1 MLEKLIVGVDLGGT
15 QIRAALADGE
25 GNILRRTSCLT
36 LAEEGQ
42 ELVIARIKAAIREVM
57 GSTARGQVQGI
68 GIVAPGPSDPW
79 KGVIMEAPNLPGWEN
94 VPLKRLMEE
103 EFGLPVLVGNDANLA
118 ALAEQR
124 FGAGQGV
131 ADLIYI
137 TVSTGIGGGVIAD
150 NKLLLGA
157 QGFAAEVGHQTIEA
171 HGPHCNCGN
180 VGCLEALAAGP
191 AIARRA
197 RELIRGGAETAIT
210 DLVGGDLDK
219 ITAREVNQ
227 AAQAG
232 DPVAI
237 EIFRQ
242 AGFYIGVGI
251 VNLLHLFNPSL
262 IVIGG
267 SVTKAGDL
275 LFEPI
280 RATVRE
286 RAMASYYWEN
296 TPIMPAVLGDD
307 VALLGAVALVLLQNT
322 TANFGNCS
330 GWPLEGDWRLQ
341 SSTENV
347 EPACHK
353 TVWNDQIQTEAPA
366 T

>member
-1 MLEKLIVGVDLGGT
+1 MAKLIVGVDLGGT

-25 GNILRRTSCLT
+25 GRVLRRTSCLT
-36 LAEEGQ
+36 LAAEGPQ
-42 ELVIARIKAAIREVM
+42 SVIGRIKGAIYEVM
-57 GSTARGQVQGI
+57 GSTDRAQVQAI
-68 GIVAPGPSDPW
+68 GIAAPGPLDPW
-79 KGVIMEAPNLPGWEN
+79 KGVIMDAPNLPGWKG
-94 VPLKRLMEE
+94 VPLKDLMEE
-103 EFGLPVLVGNDANLA
+103 EFGLPVFVGNDANLA

-124 FGAGQGV
+124 FGAGQGI

-137 TVSTGIGGGVIAD
+137 TVSTGIGGGIIAD
-150 NKLLLGA
+150 NKLLLGS

-171 HGPHCNCGN
+171 HGPRCNCGN
-180 VGCLEALAAGP
+180 IGCLEALAAGP

-210 DLVGGDLDK
+210 DLVDDDLDK
-219 ITAREVNQ
+219 ITAKEVNQ

-232 DPVAI
+232 DAIAI

-251 VNLLHLFNPSL
+251 VNLLHIFNPSL

-267 SVTKAGDL
+267 SVAKAGDL

-280 RATVRE
+280 RATVRQ

-296 TPIMPAVLGDD
+296 TPIVPATLGDD
-307 VALLGAVALVLLQNT
+307 VGLLGAVALVLLQMEKGVPE
-322 TANFGNCS
+322 FS
-330 GWPLEGDWRLQ
+330 
-341 SSTENV
+341 
-347 EPACHK
+347 
-353 TVWNDQIQTEAPA
+353 
-366 T
+366 

>member
-1 MLEKLIVGVDLGGT
+1 MIQRLIIGVDLGGT
-15 QIRAALADGE
+15 QIRAALADDE
-25 GNILRRTSCLT
+25 GSILRRTRCLT
-36 LAEEGQ
+36 LAEEGL
-42 ELVIARIKAAIREVM
+42 EPVIGRIKGAIREVM
-57 GSTARGQVQGI
+57 GATDREQVQGI
-68 GIVAPGPSDPW
+68 GIVAPGPLDPW
-79 KGVIMEAPNLPGWEN
+79 KGVVTEAPNLPGWKN
-94 VPLKRLMEE
+94 VPLKDLMEE

-124 FGAGQGV
+124 FGAGQGI
-131 ADLIYI
+131 ADLIYV

-150 NKLLLGA
+150 NRLLLGA
-157 QGFAAEVGHQTIEA
+157 QGLAGEVGHQTIEA
-171 HGPHCNCGN
+171 FGPRCNCGN
-180 VGCLEALAAGP
+180 IGCLEALAAGP

-197 RELIRGGAETAIT
+197 RELIRDGTETAIT

-251 VNLLHLFNPSL
+251 VNLLHIFNPSL

-296 TPIMPAVLGDD
+296 TPIVPAVLGDD
-307 VALLGAVALVLLQNT
+307 VGLLGAVALVLLQDT
-322 TANFGNCS
+322 TTN
-330 GWPLEGDWRLQ
+330 WE
-341 SSTENV
+341 
-347 EPACHK
+347 
-353 TVWNDQIQTEAPA
+353 
-366 T
+366 

>member
-1 MLEKLIVGVDLGGT
+1 
-15 QIRAALADGE
+15 
-25 GNILRRTSCLT
+25 
-36 LAEEGQ
+36 
-42 ELVIARIKAAIREVM
+42 
-57 GSTARGQVQGI
+57 
-68 GIVAPGPSDPW
+68 
-79 KGVIMEAPNLPGWEN
+79 
-94 VPLKRLMEE
+94 
-103 EFGLPVLVGNDANLA
+103 VGNDANLA

-131 ADLIYI
+131 SDLIYI
-137 TVSTGIGGGVIAD
+137 TVSTGIGGGIIAD
-150 NKLLLGA
+150 NRLLLGA

-171 HGPHCNCGN
+171 HGPRCKCGN
-180 VGCLEALAAGP
+180 IGCLEALAAGP
-191 AIARRA
+191 AIARCA
-197 RELIRGGAETAIT
+197 RELVRTGIGTAIA

-219 ITAREVNQ
+219 ITAKVVNR

-237 EIFRQ
+237 ELFRQ

-296 TPIMPAVLGDD
+296 TPIVPATLGDD
-307 VALLGAVALVLLQNT
+307 VGLLGAVALVLLRNT
-322 TANFGNCS
+322 TANF
-330 GWPLEGDWRLQ
+330 E
-341 SSTENV
+341 
-347 EPACHK
+347 
-353 TVWNDQIQTEAPA
+353 
-366 T
+366 

>member
-1 MLEKLIVGVDLGGT
+1 MVEKLIVGVDLGGT

-25 GNILRRTSCLT
+25 GKIIRRTSCLT
-36 LAEEGQ
+36 LAEEGPGR
-42 ELVIARIKAAIREVM
+42 VMGRIKGAIYKMMRA
-57 GSTARGQVQGI
+57 TDRGQVQGI
-68 GIVAPGPSDPW
+68 GIVAPGPLDPW
-79 KGVIMEAPNLPGWEN
+79 KGVIMDAPNLPGWKK
-94 VPLKRLMEE
+94 VPLKELMEE

-124 FGAGQGV
+124 FGAGQGI

-137 TVSTGIGGGVIAD
+137 TVSTGIGGGIIVD
-150 NKLLLGA
+150 NRLLLGA
-157 QGFAAEVGHQTIEA
+157 QGFAAEVGHHTVEA
-171 HGPHCNCGN
+171 HGPRCNCGN
-180 VGCLEALAAGP
+180 IGCLEALAAGP
-191 AIARRA
+191 AIARHA
-197 RELIRGGAETAIT
+197 RELIKEGTKTAIT
-210 DLVGGDLDK
+210 DLVGGDLDE
-219 ITAREVNQ
+219 ITAKVVNQ

-232 DPVAI
+232 DPTAI
-237 EIFRQ
+237 ELFRQ

-296 TPIMPAVLGDD
+296 TPIVPATLGDD
-307 VALLGAVALVLLQNT
+307 VGLLGAVALVLL
-322 TANFGNCS
+322 
-330 GWPLEGDWRLQ
+330 LEHNSEYFDGL
-341 SSTENV
+341 STGLE
-347 EPACHK
+347 
-353 TVWNDQIQTEAPA
+353 
-366 T
+366 

>member
-1 MLEKLIVGVDLGGT
+1 MAEKLIVGVDLGGT
-15 QIRAALADGE
+15 QIRAALADDE
-25 GNILRRTSCLT
+25 GSILRRTSCLT
-36 LAEEGQ
+36 LAEEG
-42 ELVIARIKAAIREVM
+42 VKPVVGRIKGAIYEVM
-57 GSTARGQVQGI
+57 GATEREQLQGI
-68 GIVAPGPSDPW
+68 GIVAPGPVALR
-79 KGVIMEAPNLPGWEN
+79 KGIVRDAPNLPGWKN
-94 VPLKRLMEE
+94 VPLKALMEA
-103 EFGLPVLVGNDANLA
+103 EFGLPAVVGNDANLA

-131 ADLIYI
+131 SDLIYI
-137 TVSTGIGGGVIAD
+137 TVSTGIGGGIITD
-150 NKLLLGA
+150 NRLLLGA

-171 HGPHCNCGN
+171 HGPRCKCGN
-180 VGCLEALAAGP
+180 IGCLEALAAGP
-191 AIARRA
+191 AIARCA
-197 RELIRGGAETAIT
+197 RELIRTGIGMAIA

-219 ITAREVNQ
+219 ITAKVVNQ

-237 EIFRQ
+237 ELFRQ

-296 TPIMPAVLGDD
+296 TPIVPATLGDD
-307 VALLGAVALVLLQNT
+307 VGLLGAVALVVLQEHYN
-322 TANFGNCS
+322 
-330 GWPLEGDWRLQ
+330 
-341 SSTENV
+341 
-347 EPACHK
+347 
-353 TVWNDQIQTEAPA
+353 
-366 T
+366 

>member
-1 MLEKLIVGVDLGGT
+1 MQKLIVGVDLGGT

-25 GNILRRTSCLT
+25 GRITRRTSCLT
-36 LAEEGQ
+36 LAEEG
-42 ELVIARIKAAIREVM
+42 LKRVMGRIKGAIYEVM
-57 GSTARGQVQGI
+57 GSTERGQVQGI
-68 GIVAPGPSDPW
+68 GIVAPGPLDPR
-79 KGVIMEAPNLPGWEN
+79 KGIIMDAPNLSGWKN
-94 VPLKRLMEE
+94 VPLKALMEE
-103 EFGLPVLVGNDANLA
+103 EIGLPVVVGNDANLA

-137 TVSTGIGGGVIAD
+137 TVSTGIGGGIIVD
-150 NKLLLGA
+150 NRLLLGA
-157 QGFAAEVGHQTIEA
+157 QGLAGEVGHQTIEA
-171 HGPHCNCGN
+171 HGPRCNCGN
-180 VGCLEALAAGP
+180 IGCLEALAAGP

-197 RELIRGGAETAIT
+197 RELIRTGIVTTIA
-210 DLVGGDLDK
+210 DWVGGDLDK
-219 ITAREVNQ
+219 ITAKEVNQ

-237 EIFRQ
+237 ELFRQ

-262 IVIGG
+262 IIIGG

-286 RAMASYYWEN
+286 RAMAGYYWEN
-296 TPIMPAVLGDD
+296 TPIVPAALGDD
-307 VALLGAVALVLLQNT
+307 VALLGAVALVLLQEDN
-322 TANFGNCS
+322 NG
-330 GWPLEGDWRLQ
+330 LR
-341 SSTENV
+341 
-347 EPACHK
+347 
-353 TVWNDQIQTEAPA
+353 I
-366 T
+366 

>member
-1 MLEKLIVGVDLGGT
+1 MMEKLIIGVDLGGT

-25 GNILRRTSCLT
+25 GRILRRTSCLT
-36 LAEEGQ
+36 LAEEGL
-42 ELVIARIKAAIREVM
+42 EPVIGRIKGAIREVM
-57 GSTARGQVQGI
+57 GATDRGQVQGI
-68 GIVAPGPSDPW
+68 GIVTPGPSDPW
-79 KGVIMEAPNLPGWEN
+79 KGIIMDAPNLSGWKN
-94 VPLKRLMEE
+94 VPLKDIMEE
-103 EFGLPVLVGNDANLA
+103 EFGPPVLIGNDANLA

-131 ADLIYI
+131 ADMIYI
-137 TVSTGIGGGVIAD
+137 TVSTGIGGGVIVD

-157 QGFAAEVGHQTIEA
+157 QGFAAEVGHQTVEA
-171 HGPHCNCGN
+171 FGPHCNCGN
-180 VGCLEALAAGP
+180 IGCLEVLAAGP

-197 RELIRGGAETAIT
+197 REIIEDGAETAIT
-210 DLVGGDLDK
+210 NLVDGDLDK

-232 DPVAI
+232 DPVGI

-251 VNLLHLFNPSL
+251 VNLLHIFNPSL

-267 SVTKAGDL
+267 SVAKAGDL

-280 RATVRE
+280 RATVRQ

-296 TPIMPAVLGDD
+296 TPIVPATLGDD
-307 VALLGAVALVLLQNT
+307 VGLLGAVALVFLLEDNNGT
-322 TANFGNCS
+322 S
-330 GWPLEGDWRLQ
+330 HL
-341 SSTENV
+341 
-347 EPACHK
+347 K
-353 TVWNDQIQTEAPA
+353 TRS
-366 T
+366 

>member
-1 MLEKLIVGVDLGGT
+1 MVEKLIIGVDLGGT

-25 GNILRRTSCLT
+25 GRILRRTSCLT
-36 LAEEGQ
+36 LAEEGL
-42 ELVIARIKAAIREVM
+42 EPIIGRIKDAIYEVM
-57 GSTARGQVQGI
+57 GSTDRGHVQGI
-68 GIVAPGPSDPW
+68 GVVAPGPVDPR
-79 KGVIMEAPNLPGWEN
+79 KGIIMDAPNLSGWKA
-94 VPLKRLMEE
+94 VPLKDFMED
-103 EFGLPVLVGNDANLA
+103 EFSLPVYVGNDANSA

-124 FGAGQGV
+124 FGGGQGI
-131 ADLIYI
+131 ANLIYI
-137 TVSTGIGGGVIAD
+137 TVSTGIGGGIIAD

-171 HGPHCNCGN
+171 HGPRCNCGN
-180 VGCLEALAAGP
+180 VGCLEVLAAGP

-197 RELIRGGAETAIT
+197 RELIRDGAETTIT

-219 ITAREVNQ
+219 ITAKEVNQ

-237 EIFRQ
+237 GIFRQ
-242 AGFYIGVGI
+242 AGFYIGIGI

-267 SVTKAGDL
+267 SVAKAGDL

-286 RAMASYYWEN
+286 RAMASYFWEN
-296 TPIMPAVLGDD
+296 TPIVPATLGDD
-307 VALLGAVALVLLQNT
+307 VGLLGAVALVLLRNT
-322 TANFGNCS
+322 TTN
-330 GWPLEGDWRLQ
+330 
-341 SSTENV
+341 
-347 EPACHK
+347 
-353 TVWNDQIQTEAPA
+353 
-366 T
+366 

>member
-1 MLEKLIVGVDLGGT
+1 MVEKLIVGVDLGGT

-25 GNILRRTSCLT
+25 GNIIRRTSCLT
-36 LAEEGQ
+36 LAEEGPQ
-42 ELVIARIKAAIREVM
+42 PVMGRIKGAIYEVM
-57 GSTARGQVQGI
+57 VATDREQVQGI
-68 GIVAPGPSDPW
+68 GIAAPGPMDPW
-79 KGVIMEAPNLPGWEN
+79 KGVIIDAPNLPGWKN
-94 VPLKRLMEE
+94 VPLKDLMEA
-103 EFGLPVLVGNDANLA
+103 EFGLPALVGNDANLA

-124 FGAGQGV
+124 FGAGQGI

-137 TVSTGIGGGVIAD
+137 TVSTGIGGGIIAD

-157 QGFAAEVGHQTIEA
+157 QGLAGEVGHQTIET
-171 HGPHCNCGN
+171 HGPRCKCGN

-191 AIARRA
+191 AIARHA
-197 RELIRGGAETAIT
+197 RELIRDGAETAIT
-210 DLVGGDLDK
+210 ELVGGDLDK

-237 EIFRQ
+237 ELFRQ
-242 AGFYIGVGI
+242 AGFYVGVGI

-262 IVIGG
+262 IIIGG

-286 RAMASYYWEN
+286 RAMASCYWES
-296 TPIMPAVLGDD
+296 TPIVPATLGDD
-307 VALLGAVALVLLQNT
+307 VALLGAVALVLLRNT
-322 TANFGNCS
+322 TTN
-330 GWPLEGDWRLQ
+330 WE
-341 SSTENV
+341 
-347 EPACHK
+347 
-353 TVWNDQIQTEAPA
+353 
-366 T
+366 

>member
-1 MLEKLIVGVDLGGT
+1 MVDKLIVGVDVGGT

-25 GNILRRTSCLT
+25 GRIIHRTSCLT
-36 LAEEGQ
+36 LAEEGL
-42 ELVIARIKAAIREVM
+42 EPVIGRIKGAIYEVM
-57 GSTARGQVQGI
+57 GSTDRGQVRGI
-68 GIVAPGPSDPW
+68 GITAPGPLDPW
-79 KGVIMEAPNLPGWEN
+79 KGIIMEAPNLSGWKN
-94 VPLKRLMEE
+94 VPLKELMEE

-137 TVSTGIGGGVIAD
+137 TVSTGIGGGIIID

-157 QGFAAEVGHQTIEA
+157 QGFAGEVGHHTIEA
-171 HGPHCNCGN
+171 HGPRCNCGN
-180 VGCLEALAAGP
+180 IGCLEALAAGP
-191 AIARRA
+191 AIARCA
-197 RELIRGGAETAIT
+197 RELIRNGIGTTIA
-210 DLVGGDLDK
+210 DLVDGDLDK

-237 EIFRQ
+237 ELFRQ

-286 RAMASYYWEN
+286 RAMASYYWED
-296 TPIMPAVLGDD
+296 TPIVPAALGDD
-307 VALLGAVALVLLQNT
+307 VGLLGAVALVL
-322 TANFGNCS
+322 
-330 GWPLEGDWRLQ
+330 
-341 SSTENV
+341 
-347 EPACHK
+347 
-353 TVWNDQIQTEAPA
+353 
-366 T
+366 

>member
-1 MLEKLIVGVDLGGT
+1 MAEKLIVGVDLGGT
-15 QIRAALADGE
+15 QIRAALADDE
-25 GNILRRTSCLT
+25 GSILRRTSCLT
-36 LAEEGQ
+36 LAEEG
-42 ELVIARIKAAIREVM
+42 VKPVVGRIKGAIYEVM
-57 GSTARGQVQGI
+57 GATEREQLQGI
-68 GIVAPGPSDPW
+68 GIVAPGPVALR
-79 KGVIMEAPNLPGWEN
+79 KGIVRDAPNLPGWKN
-94 VPLKRLMEE
+94 VPLKTLMEA
-103 EFGLPVLVGNDANLA
+103 EFGLPVVVGNDANLA

-131 ADLIYI
+131 SDLIYI
-137 TVSTGIGGGVIAD
+137 TVSTGIGGGIITD
-150 NKLLLGA
+150 NRLLLGA

-171 HGPHCNCGN
+171 HGPRCKCGN
-180 VGCLEALAAGP
+180 IGCLEALAAGP
-191 AIARRA
+191 AIARCA
-197 RELIRGGAETAIT
+197 RELVRTGIGTAIA

-219 ITAREVNQ
+219 ITAKVVNQ

-237 EIFRQ
+237 ELFRQ

-296 TPIMPAVLGDD
+296 TPIVPATLGDD
-307 VALLGAVALVLLQNT
+307 VGLLGAVALVVLQEHYN
-322 TANFGNCS
+322 
-330 GWPLEGDWRLQ
+330 
-341 SSTENV
+341 
-347 EPACHK
+347 
-353 TVWNDQIQTEAPA
+353 
-366 T
+366 